1 MDEVNK
7 SSNIEISI
15 LKNQT
20 NFKLEIPNLK
30 IPNYGVTAVFGPSG
44 SGKTTFLRCLAGFES
59 FKGSLRVN
67 DQLWQ
72 NDQFYLKTHLR
83 PIGYVFQEPSLFT
96 HLNVQKNLEYAY
108 SRIPEVAKKIKW
120 DSVIKLLGLENLLPR
135 SVHLL
140 SGGEQQRVA
149 MGRALLTSP
158 ELLLMDEPVSALDQ
172 KSKNEILFY
181 LKKVSEELRLPIFY
195 VSHALDEIVK
205 IADRMLLIENG
216 QFLKLGSI
224 EELLC
229 QLDITVLQG
238 DLSSALLYGSIDHN
252 EAELGITC
260 IICDG
265 QKIYV
270 PMAQVQSQSQVQ
282 SKVQSHDKVR
292 IKIAAK
298 DVSITKVKPEATS
311 ILNILKAQVFEIKMQ
326 DHFQVLLKLKLNQQY
341 ILSKI
346 TNKSLLG
353 LNLAPGDE
361 VYVQIKSVGF
371 QY

>member
-1 MDEVNK
+1 VDEINK
-7 SSNIEISI
+7 NTKFIEISI

-30 IPNYGVTAVFGPSG
+30 IPNQGVTAVFGPSG

-59 FKGSLRVN
+59 FEGRLSVN
-67 DQLWQ
+67 GQLWQ
-72 NDQFYLKTHLR
+72 NDQFFLKTHLR
-83 PIGYVFQEPSLFT
+83 AIGYVFQEPSLFT

-108 SRIPEVAKKIKW
+108 SRIPEAAKKIKW
-120 DSVIKLLGLENLLPR
+120 DSVIKLLGLENLLRR

-181 LKKVSEELRLPIFY
+181 LKKISEELHLPIFY

-216 QFLKLGSI
+216 KFLKLGSV

-229 QLDITVLQG
+229 QLDLSVLQG
-238 DLSSALLYGSIDHN
+238 DMSSALLYGSIDHN
-252 EAELGITC
+252 ETELGITC

-270 PMAQVQSQSQVQ
+270 PMVQVQSQ
-282 SKVQSHDKVR
+282 DKIR
-292 IKIAAK
+292 IKITAK

-326 DHFQVLLKLKLNQQY
+326 DQFQVLLKLKLNQQY

-346 TNKSLLG
+346 TKKSLLG
-353 LNLAPGDE
+353 LKLAPGDE
-361 VYVQIKSVGF
+361 VYVQIKSVGLF
-371 QY
+371 I